1 MRRSG
6 LVDQLEFSSKAMGA
20 GVLQKAT
27 HRVGVQVS
35 DELANLPDLVGHHGF
50 QVIK

>member
-6 LVDQLEFSSKAMGA
+6 LVDQLELSSKAMGA
-20 GVLQKAT
+20 GVLQQAA
-27 HRVGVQVS
+27 HGVGVQVS
-35 DELANLPDLVGHHGF
+35 DELANPPDLAGHHRF